1 MINSILFIKN
11 TMKNRE
17 KQLVMKRGF
26 NVEAIPTIVAIFKNL
41 QNVSYEKDRSYFLL
55 AKYANRHRRH
65 EDSMNVD
72 RREESKEASLSLKS
86 KIEELELKI
95 NEYKNR
101 EEEFFDNKEK
111 LIKLYQIR
119 VIDSDGELIE
129 DKD

>member
-1 MINSILFIKN
+1 M
-11 TMKNRE
+11 
-17 KQLVMKRGF
+17 
-26 NVEAIPTIVAIFKNL
+26 
-41 QNVSYEKDRSYFLL
+41 

-72 RREESKEASLSLKS
+72 RRKESKEVSLILNS
-86 KIEELELKI
+86 KIEELESKI

-101 EEEFFDNKEK
+101 EEEFYDNKKK

>member
-1 MINSILFIKN
+1 ML
-11 TMKNRE
+11 T
-17 KQLVMKRGF
+17 
-26 NVEAIPTIVAIFKNL
+26 
-41 QNVSYEKDRSYFLL
+41 
-55 AKYANRHRRH
+55 KYANRHRRH

-72 RREESKEASLSLKS
+72 KREESKEDSLSLNS
-86 KIEELELKI
+86 KKEELESKI

-101 EEEFFDNKEK
+101 EGKFYDNKKK